1 MRGSYHERQG
11 IARLVRP
18 SNVADTKMEAA
29 MNNLIGVND
38 VTLADTLESL
48 VDAKGMTTVLET
60 LAQIASEKADHI
72 ATNWQDTGLAKEW
85 DRLAARLVNDGYYCQ
100 KRAYFGK

>member
-1 MRGSYHERQG
+1 MS
-11 IARLVRP
+11 
-18 SNVADTKMEAA
+18 K
-29 MNNLIGVND
+29 LIGVND

-48 VDAKGMTTVLET
+48 IDAKGIQTVLET
-60 LAQIASEKADHI
+60 IGQICSEKADHI

-100 KRAYFGK
+100 QRAYFGK